1 MKKADVMEFRKKMEQ
16 VFEKAA
22 PNMNQ
27 DEMIL
32 AKDLCKPWVPGSH
45 LIGEHYTANG
55 QLWTCFQPYNNAVY
69 PDVQPGSEAWGTFN
83 KPYHGTTKE
92 TALPWVTPTGAHD
105 IYQTGA
111 YMRFLDGK
119 IYKCLMATNFSPE
132 EYAVAWEVQE
142 E

>member
-1 MKKADVMEFRKKMEQ
+1 MKKADVIEFRKKMEQ

-32 AKDLCKPWVPGSH
+32 AKDLCKPWTPGSH
-45 LIGEHYTANG
+45 LAGEHYTANK

-69 PDVQPGSEAWGTFN
+69 PDVKPGSAAWGTFN

-92 TALPWVTPTGAHD
+92 TALPWVAPTGAHD
-105 IYQTGA
+105 MYQAGEYMVFTDGMIY
-111 YMRFLDGK
+111 L
-119 IYKCLMATNFSPE
+119 CVEATNFSPE
-132 EYAVAWEVQE
+132 EYAPAWEVQGE
-142 E
+142 